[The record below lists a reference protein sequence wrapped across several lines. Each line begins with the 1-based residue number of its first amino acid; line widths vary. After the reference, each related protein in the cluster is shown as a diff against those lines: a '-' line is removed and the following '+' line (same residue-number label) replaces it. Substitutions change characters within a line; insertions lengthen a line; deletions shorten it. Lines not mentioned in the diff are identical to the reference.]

1 MSVFQREEDGNG
13 PQQDRTDLR
22 HSLTV
27 SEIGDGAVHTA
38 SQGSFHSAF
47 DRPLY
52 PEIEEIPPPALQGQ
66 LDPIDLT
73 GAEDQVVPYRHGKRR
88 RQRDLR

>member
-1 MSVFQREEDGNG
+1 MPVIQREEDGNG
-13 PQQDRTDLR
+13 LQQDQTNLR
-22 HSLTV
+22 HSPTV
-27 SEIGDGAVHTA
+27 SAIGDGAVHTA
-38 SQGSFHSAF
+38 SRGSFHSAV

-66 LDPIDLT
+66 PDPIDLT
-73 GAEDQVVPYRHGKRR
+73 GAEDQVVPYQHGKKR